1 MKLLIKFRMRLLY
14 YLKGILRKEKI
25 FGLVMEW
32 MSKGDLF
39 NFVKLEKDPRSA
51 IKISFARKITFFR
64 DICAG
69 MSYLSENKVHHRDLA
84 ARNVLLGLDL
94 FENSLSICIMN
105 TKNYSSIES

>member
-1 MKLLIKFRMRLLY
+1 MIKFLY
-14 YLKGILRKEKI
+14 FFKGILRKEKI

-39 NFVKLEKDPRSA
+39 NFVKLEKDPRSG

-84 ARNVLLGLDL
+84 ARNVLLGLDSKFAQNL
-94 FENSLSICIMN
+94 NHE
-105 TKNYSSIES
+105 